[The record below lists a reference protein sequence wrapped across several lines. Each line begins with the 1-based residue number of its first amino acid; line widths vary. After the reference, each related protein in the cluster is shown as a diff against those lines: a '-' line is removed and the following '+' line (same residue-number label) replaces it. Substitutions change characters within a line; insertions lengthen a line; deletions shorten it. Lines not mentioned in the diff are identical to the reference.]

1 MASIRSFGINR
12 SKLNSFFSKS
22 KLKITVNFNDF
33 WSTSKFCHLFNG
45 NAYLARLTVVLDGP
59 FTIKFLKPP
68 AKVRL
73 PLPRDTDT
81 DCKFNGSKCSMPN
94 SGMPVEWNQNFRLIC
109 QFYNDFELKRLPLA
123 SIGNIPS
130 NICRKQSSSVGLS
143 LLHCFNQS
151 AANKTNQSKYINV
164 HLTQLNV
171 EKKRTKKCLNWVE
184 TYIHLTEEIEK
195 PNFKI
200 FHFFVSTKYEVRYN
214 MQRECAVH

>member
-1 MASIRSFGINR
+1 MGLSR
-12 SKLNSFFSKS
+12 LNSWNHQP
-22 KLKITVNFNDF
+22 KLGYRYLGTPTLIVNSMVRSVQCPIPVCLLNE
-33 WSTSKFCHLFNG
+33 
-45 NAYLARLTVVLDGP
+45 
-59 FTIKFLKPP
+59 IK
-68 AKVRL
+68 
-73 PLPRDTDT
+73 
-81 DCKFNGSKCSMPN
+81 
-94 SGMPVEWNQNFRLIC
+94 NFRLIC
-109 QFYNDFELKRLPLA
+109 QFYHGIELKRLPLA